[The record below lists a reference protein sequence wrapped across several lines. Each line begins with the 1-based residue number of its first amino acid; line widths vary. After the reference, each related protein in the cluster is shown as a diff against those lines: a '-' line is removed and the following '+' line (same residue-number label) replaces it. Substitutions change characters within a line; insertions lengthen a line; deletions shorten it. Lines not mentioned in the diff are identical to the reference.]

1 MCQPL
6 GPAPDFIRLAL
17 NPQAVGTAA
26 KPATL
31 NADISH
37 AVTAPTHTQWTSLL
51 PILSPSQPSL
61 SLISMSSHLP
71 APHLVT
77 AKVHQTP
84 PIELHKASLED
95 IVSEEGRSQDQCLRL
110 HGVRGIIGSGGTFP
124 RNHLPACLFSLPS
137 PPSTHP

>member
-6 GPAPDFIRLAL
+6 GPAPDFMRLAF

-37 AVTAPTHTQWTSLL
+37 AVTAPPHTPWTSLL
-51 PILSPSQPSL
+51 PILSPSQPSI
-61 SLISMSSHLP
+61 SLISMSHLL

-84 PIELHKASLED
+84 PVELHKASLED
-95 IVSEEGRSQDQCLRL
+95 IVSEEGRSQDHCLRM
-110 HGVRGIIGSGGTFP
+110 HGVRGIIESGGTFP
-124 RNHLPACLFSLPS
+124 CNHLPASLFSLPS